1 VDLIELAR
9 SLILPLRVQGDKL
22 MGSIQMDTVVEK
34 DGVISMKV
42 SGLPSK
48 KGQEVKVTFKA
59 KEKPSRT
66 KEKSPAK
73 YPFSSAGRLRNS
85 PLIGMW
91 EDRKDISDSVEFA
104 RKLREQAEKRQG

>member
-1 VDLIELAR
+1 M
-9 SLILPLRVQGDKL
+9 SLLVPVYYLRVQGDEL

-42 SGLPSK
+42 SGLPFK
-48 KGQEVKVTFKA
+48 KGPEVKVTFKA
-59 KEKPSRT
+59 KEKSART
-66 KEKSPAK
+66 KGKSPTK

-91 EDRKDISDSVEFA
+91 EDRKDIGDSVEFA
-104 RKLREQAEKRQG
+104 RKLRERAEKRQG

>member
-1 VDLIELAR
+1 
-9 SLILPLRVQGDKL
+9 

-42 SGLPSK
+42 SGLPFK

-59 KEKPSRT
+59 KEKSSQT
-66 KEKSPAK
+66 KGKCPTK

-91 EDRKDISDSVEFA
+91 EDRKDIGDSVEFA
-104 RKLREQAEKRQG
+104 RKLRERAEKRQG

>member
-1 VDLIELAR
+1 
-9 SLILPLRVQGDKL
+9 

-42 SGLPSK
+42 SGLPFK

-59 KEKPSRT
+59 KEKSART
-66 KEKSPAK
+66 KGKSPTK

-91 EDRKDISDSVEFA
+91 EDRKDLGDSGEFA

>member
-1 VDLIELAR
+1 
-9 SLILPLRVQGDKL
+9 

-42 SGLPSK
+42 SGLPFK

-59 KEKPSRT
+59 KEKSART
-66 KEKSPAK
+66 KGNSPAK

-91 EDRKDISDSVEFA
+91 EDRTDIGDSVEFA
-104 RKLREQAEKRQG
+104 RKLRERAEKRQG

>member
-1 VDLIELAR
+1 
-9 SLILPLRVQGDKL
+9 
-22 MGSIQMDTVVEK
+22 MGSIQMVTVVEK

-42 SGLPSK
+42 SGLPFK

-59 KEKPSRT
+59 KEKSSRT
-66 KEKSPAK
+66 KSESPTE

-91 EDRKDISDSVEFA
+91 EDRTDIGDSVEFA
-104 RKLREQAEKRQG
+104 RRLRERAEKRQR

>member
-1 VDLIELAR
+1 
-9 SLILPLRVQGDKL
+9 
-22 MGSIQMDTVVEK
+22 MDTVVEK

-42 SGLPSK
+42 SGLPFK

-59 KEKPSRT
+59 KEKLART
-66 KEKSPAK
+66 RGKSPAK

-91 EDRKDISDSVEFA
+91 ADRTDIGTSVEFA
-104 RKLREQAEKRQG
+104 RKLRDRAEKRHG